1 MPDPLARFRVGS
13 LVRGEQCGLPAHY
26 RELQALCDAL
36 GHAAQREMAAAIEQG
51 DALARERAYGK
62 WLGARGLL
70 RAVEARLD
78 EWTPEERAM
87 LELIDWSR
95 EQFRFPGIERFDVE
109 PSEPGAMRDT
119 TAAA

>member
-1 MPDPLARFRVGS
+1 MSDPLERFRRTG
-13 LVRGEQCGLPAHY
+13 LVRGANCGLPAHY

-36 GHAAQREMAAAIEQG
+36 GHAAQCEMAYAIQMG
-51 DALARERAYGK
+51 DTLARERAYGK

-78 EWTPEERAM
+78 EWTPTEREM
-87 LELIDWSR
+87 LDRIDWSR

-109 PSEPGAMRDT
+109 VAEPGSGAT
-119 TAAA
+119 ST